1 MEFQSSSSDISSGTP
16 DEVNGR
22 FEELG
27 WGKSFHSSGS
37 LTRTYTW
44 KVGEQPPLLDTHTT
58 ESNEDRKTHDHEK
71 YKPR

>member
-1 MEFQSSSSDISSGTP
+1 MG
-16 DEVNGR
+16 V

-27 WGKSFHSSGS
+27 WGKSFDSSGS

-44 KVGEQPPLLDTHTT
+44 KVGEQPPVLDTHTT
-58 ESNEDRKTHDHEK
+58 ESNEDRKTHDYEK

>member
-27 WGKSFHSSGS
+27 RGKSFHSSGS
-37 LTRTYTW
+37 STRTYTW

-58 ESNEDRKTHDHEK
+58 ESNEDRKTHDYEK